1 MTELKGVKI
10 KEVNK
15 NYLDQAIKF
24 IFSLNKNFK
33 ISSQYFIR
41 AVDHCLKFH
50 TNHIIITEKYF
61 QKYNKILLSN
71 LNLNTFYLKLKKI
84 FFYQKKILKNYKFK
98 DQDEKIISP
107 SDFGFRNAIVRN
119 KKIYFFDFEYSGL
132 DGLTKL
138 LLDFANC
145 PEFSLTRTQIIYII
159 KKFEQKI

>member
-41 AVDHCLKFH
+41 AVDHCLNY

-71 LNLNTFYLKLKKI
+71 LNLNTFYLKLKKR
-84 FFYQKKILKNYKFK
+84 FFYQKKKNFK
-98 DQDEKIISP
+98 
-107 SDFGFRNAIVRN
+107 
-119 KKIYFFDFEYSGL
+119 
-132 DGLTKL
+132 KL
-138 LLDFANC
+138 
-145 PEFSLTRTQIIYII
+145 
-159 KKFEQKI
+159 